1 MEKRITFLEH
11 VADYLIKNHLSDF
24 GDCTVIF
31 PNRRA
36 GLFLKKH
43 LSQII
48 DKPVWSPATL
58 SLEDFLFTFSTTKK
72 ADPLTLI
79 FELFESFK
87 AHQGQTEGFESFYF
101 WGEMLLRDFEEVDHY
116 LVNPQQLFTYVKDD
130 RQLAEDFYFLDE
142 EQEKIIKKFWQ
153 EFLPTATKTQ
163 EQFVETWKIL
173 MPVYDTFKKR
183 IKEKEIA
190 YTSHVYRELTENPTL
205 IQRDES
211 KPLIFAGFNALTP
224 AEEVLIKHFVTE
236 FNAEIL
242 WDIDAYYLEDVNQ
255 EAGDFLRRYA
265 KDPIFGTSFPDPI
278 PQKITQPRQVAV
290 TGVSLEV
297 GQAKLIGEEI
307 ERLME
312 TGAKK
317 EEIVIVLPQDYML
330 FPILN
335 AIPERVDKLNV
346 TMGYPLKD
354 TPLFGLLE
362 AAIELQEH
370 ASLSPENGL
379 SFYHKPVIDILS
391 HPYLYKE
398 DKNPL
403 DKLISEIKKKN
414 QIRVFQQEIQTIQ
427 STLLNTIF
435 RQIGEQDSLAKYL
448 QDIILS
454 LGEQVVERFGLERE
468 YLYHFQQ
475 LLSRLG
481 EILDEQTAIIDI
493 KTFKGLFRKATRSV
507 KIPFTGEPV
516 EGLQVMGVLETRNLD
531 FKHVLML
538 NMNEDIFPASQRA
551 GSFIPYRIRR
561 AFGLPTFE
569 TQDAIFA
576 YLFYR
581 LFHHSE
587 KLFFYY
593 NMFADF
599 GLSGEVSRF
608 IRQIELEIPRI
619 NPDFKIVRKK
629 LSNAIQV
636 AEIKPIAIETTQEVL
651 DKLAIYTDTVPEM
664 DQRRLSASALNIYL
678 DCRLKF
684 YFRYV
689 LRLFSGDEM
698 SDDLDARHFGN
709 VLHKTLE
716 YLYLDT
722 MKEKGSRIIDTNDF
736 FRMESSVDGA
746 MEKAFKEEFGLKG
759 KKRFEFKD
767 RNVVMAE
774 IIRKFVKQVIEM
786 DKKYVPFEIISL
798 EAEDKYER
806 LVEITTND
814 RPIKVK
820 LGADIDRV
828 DRKGETV
835 RVLDYKTGR
844 DETEI
849 GNFENIFNPD
859 VFYKFQAGRKA
870 GYQTFFYAWIYAS
883 KHGLE
888 NAIVPGLINIK
899 QFFQSDFDYRLK
911 TNGNPIA
918 DSRAFLPQFEQK
930 MKELLEEI
938 FNKEEPFNQTEDLRK
953 CAFCDFKGICER

>member
-1 MEKRITFLEH
+1 MAFLSE
-11 VADYLIKNHLSDF
+11 VADHLLTNHRDHL
-24 GDCTVIF
+24 GDCTVVF

-43 LSQII
+43 LSQKV
-48 DKPVWSPATL
+48 DKPVWSPTTL
-58 SLEDFLFTFSTTKK
+58 SLEDFLFSHTKTKK
-72 ADPLTLI
+72 TDPLTLI
-79 FELFESFK
+79 FELFEAFK
-87 AHQGQTEGFESFYF
+87 THQGQSEGFESFYF

-116 LVNPQQLFTYVKDD
+116 LVNPKQLFTYVKDD

-153 EFLPTATKTQ
+153 EFLPAATKTQ
-163 EQFVETWKIL
+163 EQFVETWRIL
-173 MPVYDTFKKR
+173 MPVYETFKQR
-183 IKEKEIA
+183 IKEQSIG
-190 YTSHVYRELTENPTL
+190 YTSHVYRELVENL
-205 IQRDES
+205 DGIKRS
-211 KPLIFAGFNALTP
+211 SNKPLIFAGFNALTP
-224 AEEVLIKHFVTE
+224 AEEVLIKHFISS
-236 FNAEIL
+236 FKAEVL
-242 WDIDAYYLEDVNQ
+242 WDIDGYYLDDSSQ
-255 EAGDFLRRYA
+255 EAGDFLRKYA
-265 KDPIFGTSFPDPI
+265 NDPILGGSFPNPLPRRI
-278 PQKITQPRQVAV
+278 IQPKEVEV

-307 ERLME
+307 DRLMDA
-312 TGAKK
+312 GAKK

-335 AIPERVDKLNV
+335 AIPEKVDKLNV

-379 SFYHKPVIDILS
+379 SFYHKPTIDILS

-403 DKLISEIKKKN
+403 DKLIAEIKKKN
-414 QIRVFQQEIQTIQ
+414 QIRVFQKEIQGIN
-427 STLLNTIF
+427 STVLNTIF
-435 RQIGEQDSLAKYL
+435 RQVGEQESLSAYL
-448 QDIILS
+448 QSIITV
-454 LGEQVVERFGLERE
+454 LGDQVVERFGLERE

-475 LLSRLG
+475 LLARLS
-481 EILDEQTAIIDI
+481 EILEKQTAVIDI

-551 GSFIPYRIRR
+551 GSFIPYRIRK
-561 AFGLPTFE
+561 AFELPTFE
-569 TQDAIFA
+569 TQDAIYA
-576 YLFYR
+576 YLYYR
-581 LFHHSE
+581 LFQHSK

-599 GLSGEVSRF
+599 GLSGELSRF
-608 IRQIELEIPRI
+608 IRQIELESGL
-619 NPDFKIVRKK
+619 NVKRKK
-629 LSNAIQV
+629 LSNSIQV
-636 AEIKPIAIETTQEVL
+636 NEIKPIAIETTAEVL
-651 DKLAIYTDTVPEM
+651 DKLSIYTDAVPDM

-709 VLHKTLE
+709 ALHKTLE

-722 MKEKGSRIIDTNDF
+722 MSEKGGRVIDESDF
-736 FRMESSVDGA
+736 FRMESSIDGA
-746 MEKAFKEEFGLKG
+746 MEKAFKEEFGMKG

-774 IIRKFVKQVIEM
+774 IIRKFVKQVIAM
-786 DKKYVPFEIISL
+786 DKQYVPFEIVSL

-806 LVEITTND
+806 FIDIQPNGKSI
-814 RPIKVK
+814 RVK

-828 DRKGETV
+828 DKKEGTV

-849 GNFENIFNPD
+849 GQFDNIFNPD

-870 GYQTFFYAWIYAS
+870 GYQTFFYAWLYAS
-883 KHGLE
+883 KYGQE
-888 NAIVPGLINIK
+888 EAIVPGLINIK
-899 QFFQSDFDYRLK
+899 QFFATDFDYRLK

-918 DSRAFLPQFEQK
+918 DSRAFLPAFEAK
-930 MKELLEEI
+930 MRELLEEI
-938 FNKEEPFNQTEDLRK
+938 FSAEESFTQTEDLRK
-953 CAFCDFKGICER
+953 CSFCDFRGICER

>member
-1 MEKRITFLEH
+1 MAFLED
-11 VADYLIKNHLSDF
+11 VADHLLTNFQDRL
-24 GDCTVIF
+24 GDCTVVF

-36 GLFLKKH
+36 GLFLKKY
-43 LSQII
+43 LSQKV
-48 DKPVWSPATL
+48 DKPVWSPRTL
-58 SLEDFLFTFSTTKK
+58 SLEDFLFSFSKTKK
-72 ADPLTLI
+72 SDPLTLI

-87 AHQGQTEGFESFYF
+87 THQGQSEGFESFYF

-116 LVNPQQLFTYVKDD
+116 LVEPNQLFTYVKDD

-142 EQEKIIKKFWQ
+142 EQENIIKKFWQ
-153 EFLPTATKTQ
+153 EFLPTSTKTQ

-173 MPVYDTFKKR
+173 MPVYTTFKER
-183 IKEKEIA
+183 IEKLEIGYA
-190 YTSHVYRELTENPTL
+190 SHVYRQLVEGPEHIKYDP
-205 IQRDES
+205 S
-211 KPLIFAGFNALTP
+211 KPLVFAGFNALTP
-224 AEEVLIKHFVTE
+224 AEEFLIKHFVSNY
-236 FNAEIL
+236 NAQLI
-242 WDIDAYYLEDVNQ
+242 WDIDAYYLNDKNQ
-255 EAGDFLRRYA
+255 EAGGFLRRYA
-265 KDPIFGTSFPDPI
+265 KDPVLGGSFPNPL
-278 PQKITQPRQVAV
+278 PERITTNKQVEV

-307 ERLME
+307 EKLL
-312 TGAKK
+312 GAGIKK
-317 EEIVIVLPQDYML
+317 EEIVVVLPQDYML

-335 AIPERVDKLNV
+335 ALPESVDKLNV

-354 TPLFGLLE
+354 TPLYGLLE

-379 SFYHKPVIDILS
+379 SFYHKPTLDILS

-414 QIRVFQQEIQTIQ
+414 QIRVFQQEVLEVQ
-427 STLLNTIF
+427 STVLNTIF
-435 RQIGEQDSLAKYL
+435 RQVGEQESLAVYL
-448 QDIILS
+448 TEIVTV

-475 LLSRLG
+475 LLSRLN
-481 EILDEQTAIIDI
+481 EILERQTTTIDTKI
-493 KTFKGLFRKATRSV
+493 FKGLFRKATRSV
-507 KIPFTGEPV
+507 KIPFSGEPV

-551 GSFIPYRIRR
+551 GSFIPYRIRK
-561 AFGLPTFE
+561 AFDLPTFE
-569 TQDAIFA
+569 TQDAIYA

-581 LFHHSE
+581 MFQHAKSLN
-587 KLFFYY
+587 FYF
-593 NMFADF
+593 NMYADF

-608 IRQIELEIPRI
+608 IRQIELESGL
-619 NPDFKIVRKK
+619 KVQHKK
-629 LSNAIQV
+629 LSNSIQV
-636 AEIKPIAIETTQEVL
+636 NEIKPIAIDTTKEVL
-651 DKLAIYTDTVPEM
+651 EKLAIYTDGVPEM

-698 SDDLDARHFGN
+698 SDDLNARHFGN
-709 VLHKTLE
+709 ALHRTLE

-722 MKEKGSRIIDTNDF
+722 MGEKGSRVIDENDF
-736 FRMESSVDGA
+736 FRMENSIDGA
-746 MEKAFKEEFGLKG
+746 MEKAFKEEFGMKG

-774 IIRKFVKQVIEM
+774 IIRKFVTQVLEM
-786 DKKYVPFEIISL
+786 DKKYVPFEIVSL

-806 LVEITTND
+806 FIQINPNGTD
-814 RPIKVK
+814 IKVK

-828 DRKGETV
+828 DKKGDVV

-849 GNFENIFNPD
+849 GAFENIFNPN

-870 GYQTFFYAWIYAS
+870 GYQTFFYAWLYAS
-883 KHGLE
+883 KYGE
-888 NAIVPGLINIK
+888 EQNIVPGLINIK
-899 QFFQSDFDYRLK
+899 QFFQNDFDYRLK

-918 DSRAFLPQFEQK
+918 DARAYLSEFENK

-938 FNKEEPFNQTEDLRK
+938 FSEEESFTQTEDLRK
-953 CAFCDFKGICER
+953 CSFCDFRGICER

>member
-1 MEKRITFLEH
+1 MKSFLSE
-11 VADYLIKNHLSDF
+11 VADHLLTHHNDRL
-24 GDCTVIF
+24 GGCTVVF

-43 LSQII
+43 LSQKV

-58 SLEDFLFTFSTTKK
+58 SLEDFLFKFSPIKK

-87 AHQGQTEGFESFYF
+87 AHQGQAEGFEAFYF

-116 LVNPQQLFTYVKDD
+116 LVNPEQLFTYVKDD

-173 MPVYDTFKKR
+173 MPVYASFKER
-183 IKEKEIA
+183 MLEQGIG
-190 YTSHVYRELTENPTL
+190 YTSHVYRSLVENLNQIHVPE
-205 IQRDES
+205 D
-211 KPLIFAGFNALTP
+211 KPLVFAGFNALTP
-224 AEEVLIKHFVTE
+224 AEEVLIKHFV
-236 FNAEIL
+236 AEYHAEVL
-242 WDIDAYYLEDVNQ
+242 WDIDGYYLEDANQ
-255 EAGDFLRRYA
+255 EAGDFLRKYA
-265 KDPIFGTSFPDPI
+265 KDPVLGKSFPNPLPKRIQED
-278 PQKITQPRQVAV
+278 KEVSV

-307 ERLME
+307 DRLMN
-312 TGAKK
+312 TGAKQ

-330 FPILN
+330 FPVLN
-335 AIPERVDKLNV
+335 AIPEQVDKLNV

-403 DKLISEIKKKN
+403 DKLINEIKKKN
-414 QIRVFQQEIQTIQ
+414 QIRVFQQEILAIQ
-427 STLLNTIF
+427 STVLNTVF
-435 RQIGEQDSLAKYL
+435 RQVSEQAGLAGYL
-448 QDIILS
+448 QEIVQV
-454 LGEQVVERFGLERE
+454 LGDLVVERFGLERE

-475 LLSRLG
+475 LLSRLQ
-481 EILDEQTAIIDI
+481 EILEKQSAVIDI
-493 KTFKGLFRKATRSV
+493 KTFKSLFRKATRSV

-538 NMNEDIFPASQRA
+538 NMNEDIFPSSPRS
-551 GSFIPYRIRR
+551 GSFMPYRIRR
-561 AFGLPTFE
+561 AFELPTFE
-569 TQDAIFA
+569 TQDAIYA

-581 LFHHSE
+581 LFQHSS
-587 KLFFYY
+587 KLSFYY

-608 IRQIELEIPRI
+608 IRQIELESGLDVKRQ
-619 NPDFKIVRKK
+619 K
-629 LSNAIQV
+629 LSNSIQV
-636 AEIKPIAIETTQEVL
+636 SEIKPIAIDTTSEVL
-651 DKLAIYTDTVPEM
+651 DKLALYTDAVPPE

-698 SDDLDARHFGN
+698 SDDLNARHFGN
-709 VLHKTLE
+709 ALHRTLE

-722 MKEKGSRIIDTNDF
+722 MKEKGSRIIDENDF
-736 FRMESSVDGA
+736 FRMESSIDGA
-746 MEKAFKEEFGLKG
+746 MEKAFKEEFGMKG

-774 IIRKFVKQVIEM
+774 IIRKFVNQVLEM
-786 DKKYVPFEIISL
+786 DKKYVPFEVVSL

-806 LVEITTND
+806 FFEI
-814 RPIKVK
+814 RPNEKGVKVK

-828 DRKGETV
+828 DKKDGVV

-849 GNFENIFNPD
+849 GQFENIFNPD
-859 VFYKFQAGRKA
+859 VFYKYQAGRKA
-870 GYQTFFYAWIYAS
+870 GYQTFFYAWLFAS
-883 KHGLE
+883 KYGQE
-888 NAIVPGLINIK
+888 QAIVPGLINIK
-899 QFFQSDFDYRLK
+899 QFFQTDFDHRLK
-911 TNGNPIA
+911 LNGTPIA
-918 DSRAFLPQFEQK
+918 DARGFLPAFEGK
-930 MKELLEEI
+930 MKDLLEEI
-938 FNKEEPFNQTEDLRK
+938 YSTQEPFTQTEDLRK
-953 CAFCDFKGICER
+953 CTFCDFRGICER

>member
-1 MEKRITFLEH
+1 MSFLFQ
-11 VADYLIKNHLSDF
+11 VADHLLSHHQDHL
-24 GDCTVIF
+24 GDCTVVF

-43 LSQII
+43 LSQKV

-58 SLEDFLFTFSTTKK
+58 SLEDFLFTFSDTRKT
-72 ADPLTLI
+72 DPLTLI

-87 AHQGQTEGFESFYF
+87 IHQAQAEGFESFYF
-101 WGEMLLRDFEEVDHY
+101 WGEMLLKDFEEVDHY
-116 LVNPQQLFTYVKDD
+116 LVSPEQLFTYVKDD

-153 EFLPTATKTQ
+153 EFLPTATRTQ
-163 EQFVETWKIL
+163 EQFVETWRIL
-173 MPVYDTFKKR
+173 MPVYTTFKER
-183 IKEKEIA
+183 IRKQGIGYA
-190 YTSHVYRELTENPTL
+190 SHVYRDLVDNL
-205 IQRDES
+205 DVINYDES

-224 AEEVLIKHFVTE
+224 AEESLIKHFISK
-236 FNAEIL
+236 FNAEVL
-242 WDIDAYYLEDVNQ
+242 WDIDTYYVSDTNQ
-255 EAGDFLRRYA
+255 EAGDFLRKYA
-265 KDPIFGTSFPDPI
+265 KDPILGTSFPNPL
-278 PQKITQPRQVAV
+278 PNKIAKPKEVEV

-297 GQAKLIGEEI
+297 GQAKLIGEEVD
-307 ERLME
+307 RLME
-312 TGAKK
+312 EGAKK

-330 FPILN
+330 FPVLN
-335 AIPERVDKLNV
+335 AIPDRIDKLNV

-379 SFYHKPVIDILS
+379 SFYHKPTIDILS

-414 QIRVFQQEIQTIQ
+414 QIRVFQKEIQGIQ
-427 STLLNTIF
+427 STVLNTIF
-435 RQIGEQDSLAKYL
+435 RQVGEKNSLAVYL
-448 QDIILS
+448 QEIIS
-454 LGEQVVERFGLERE
+454 VLGDQVVERFGLERE

-475 LLSRLG
+475 LLSRLN
-481 EILDEQTAIIDI
+481 EILEMQTTAIDS
-493 KTFKGLFRKATRSV
+493 KTFKSLFRKATRSV

-516 EGLQVMGVLETRNLD
+516 VGLQVMGVLETRNLD
-531 FKHVLML
+531 FKHLLML
-538 NMNEDIFPASQRA
+538 NMNEDIFPASQKV
-551 GSFIPYRIRR
+551 GSFIPYRIRK
-561 AFGLPTFE
+561 AFDLPTFE
-569 TQDAIFA
+569 TQDSIYA

-581 LFHHSE
+581 LFQHSQQ
-587 KLFFYY
+587 LSFYY
-593 NMFADF
+593 NMYADF
-599 GLSGEVSRF
+599 GMSGEVSRF
-608 IRQIELEIPRI
+608 IRQIELESGLDVR
-619 NPDFKIVRKK
+619 RKK
-629 LSNAIQV
+629 LSNSIQV
-636 AEIKPIAIETTQEVL
+636 NEIKSISIDTSQEVL
-651 DKLAIYTDTVPEM
+651 DKLAIYTDGVPEM

-698 SDDLDARHFGN
+698 SDHLDARHFGN
-709 VLHKTLE
+709 ALHRTLE

-722 MKEKGSRIIDTNDF
+722 MNEKGSRIIDENDF
-736 FRMESSVDGA
+736 FRMESSIDGA
-746 MEKAFKEEFGLKG
+746 MEKAFKAEFGMKG

-774 IIRKFVKQVIEM
+774 IIRKFVKQLIEM
-786 DKKYVPFEIISL
+786 DKKYVPFEIVSL

-806 LVEITTND
+806 FIEIN
-814 RPIKVK
+814 PNESKINVK

-828 DRKGETV
+828 DKKDDTV
-835 RVLDYKTGR
+835 RVIDYKTGR

-849 GNFENIFNPD
+849 GSFDNIFNPD
-859 VFYKFQAGRKA
+859 VYYKYQAGRKA
-870 GYQTFFYAWIYAS
+870 GYQTFFYAWLYAS
-883 KHGLE
+883 KYGQD

-918 DSRAFLPQFEQK
+918 DSRAFLPPFEDK

-938 FNKEEPFNQTEDLRK
+938 FSKDQSFDQTEDLKK
-953 CAFCDFKGICER
+953 CTFCDFKGICER

>member
-1 MEKRITFLEH
+1 MSTFLST
-11 VADYLIKNHLSDF
+11 VADHLLTHHPDRL
-24 GDCTVIF
+24 GDCTVVF

-36 GLFLKKH
+36 GLFLKKQ
-43 LSQII
+43 LSQKLN
-48 DKPVWSPATL
+48 KPVWSPATI
-58 SLEDFLFTFSTTKK
+58 SLEDFLFTFSPTKK
-72 ADPLTLI
+72 TDPLTLI
-79 FELFESFK
+79 FELYEAFK
-87 AHQGQTEGFESFYF
+87 SHHGQAEGFESFYF

-116 LVNPQQLFTYVKDD
+116 LVNPKQLFTYVKDD

-173 MPVYDTFKKR
+173 MPVYTTFKER
-183 IKEKEIA
+183 IKEQGIG
-190 YTSHVYRELTENPTL
+190 YTSHVYRELVDNLER
-205 IQRDES
+205 IKRDES

-224 AEEVLIKHFVTE
+224 AEELLIKHFVSSY
-236 FNAEIL
+236 NAEVL
-242 WDIDAYYLEDVNQ
+242 WDIDAYYIDDTNQ
-255 EAGDFLRRYA
+255 EAGGFLRKYA
-265 KDPIFGTSFPDPI
+265 KDPILGVSFPTPL
-278 PQKITQPRQVAV
+278 PQKIIQEKGVEV

-307 ERLME
+307 DRLIKA
-312 TGAKK
+312 GVKN

-335 AIPERVDKLNV
+335 AIPEKVDKLNV

-370 ASLSPENGL
+370 ANLSPENGL

-414 QIRVFQQEIQTIQ
+414 QIRVFQQEIQSIQ
-427 STLLNTIF
+427 STVLNTVF
-435 RQIGEQDSLAKYL
+435 KQVGEQGSLAKYL
-448 QDIILS
+448 QEIITV
-454 LGEQVVERFGLERE
+454 LGDQVVERFGLERE

-481 EILDEQTAIIDI
+481 EILDKQTAIIDI
-493 KTFKGLFRKATRSV
+493 KTFKSLYRKATRSV

-551 GSFIPYRIRR
+551 GSFIPYRIRK
-561 AFGLPTFE
+561 AFELPTFE
-569 TQDAIFA
+569 TQDSIYA

-581 LFHHSE
+581 LFQNSE
-587 KLFFYY
+587 KLSFYY

-608 IRQIELEIPRI
+608 IRQIELESGLSV
-619 NPDFKIVRKK
+619 KRKK
-629 LSNAIQV
+629 LSNSIQV
-636 AEIKPIAIETTQEVL
+636 SEIRPITIETSQEVL
-651 DKLAIYTDTVPEM
+651 EKLSIYTDTVPEM

-698 SDDLDARHFGN
+698 SDDLNARHFGN
-709 VLHKTLE
+709 VLHRTLE
-716 YLYLDT
+716 YLYMDT
-722 MKEKGSRIIDTNDF
+722 MREKGSRIIDENDF

-746 MEKAFKEEFGLKG
+746 MEKAFKEEFGMKG

-786 DKKYVPFEIISL
+786 DKQYVPFEVVSL

-806 LVEITTND
+806 FFEILPNGKTT
-814 RPIKVK
+814 KVK

-828 DRKGETV
+828 DKKDGVV
-835 RVLDYKTGR
+835 RVLDFKTGR

-849 GNFENIFNPD
+849 GQFDNIFNPE
-859 VFYKFQAGRKA
+859 VFYKYQAGRKA
-870 GYQTFFYAWIYAS
+870 GYQTFFYAWLYAS
-883 KHGLE
+883 KHGQE
-888 NAIVPGLINIK
+888 NAIVPGLFNIK
-899 QFFQSDFDYRLK
+899 QFFQPDFDYRLK

-918 DSRAFLPQFEQK
+918 DSRGFLPQFELK
-930 MKELLEEI
+930 MKELLEQI
-938 FNKEEPFNQTEDLRK
+938 FSAEEPFNQTEDLRK
-953 CAFCDFKGICER
+953 CSFCDFKGICER

>member
-1 MEKRITFLEH
+1 MSSFLSS
-11 VADYLIKNHLSDF
+11 VADHLLSNHSNHL
-24 GDCTVIF
+24 GDCTVVF

-43 LSQII
+43 LSQKV
-48 DKPVWSPATL
+48 DKPVWSPAAI
-58 SLEDFLFTFSTTKK
+58 SLEDFLFTFSKTKK

-79 FELFESFK
+79 FELFEAFK
-87 AHQGQTEGFESFYF
+87 THQGQSEGFESFYF
-101 WGEMLLRDFEEVDHY
+101 WGEMLLKDFEEVDHY
-116 LVNPQQLFTYVKDD
+116 LVNPEQLFTYVKDD

-142 EQEKIIKKFWQ
+142 EQEQIIKKFWQ
-153 EFLPTATKTQ
+153 EFLPTSTKTQ

-173 MPVYDTFKKR
+173 MPVYSTFKKR
-183 IKEKEIA
+183 IKKEQIG
-190 YTSHVYRELTENPTL
+190 YTSHVYRELVEDLERIDYNTN
-205 IQRDES
+205 

-224 AEEVLIKHFVTE
+224 AEEILIKHFVSN
-236 FNAEIL
+236 FNAEVL
-242 WDIDAYYLEDVNQ
+242 WDLDAYYLKDTNQ

-265 KDPIFGTSFPDPI
+265 KDTILGASFPDPL
-278 PQKITQPRQVAV
+278 PDKITKAKEVEV

-307 ERLME
+307 DRLKDA
-312 TGAKK
+312 GAKK
-317 EEIVIVLPQDYML
+317 EEIVVVLPQDYML
-330 FPILN
+330 FPVLN

-370 ASLSPENGL
+370 SSLSPENGL
-379 SFYHKPVIDILS
+379 SFYHKPTIDILS

-403 DKLISEIKKKN
+403 DKLIHEIKKKN
-414 QIRVFQQEIQTIQ
+414 QIRVFQKEIQDIQ
-427 STLLNTIF
+427 SSILNTIF
-435 RQIGEQDSLAKYL
+435 RQVGAEESLTSYL
-448 QDIILS
+448 QQIIMV
-454 LGEQVVERFGLERE
+454 LGNQVIERFGLEKE

-475 LLSRLG
+475 LISRLS
-481 EILDEQTAIIDI
+481 EILEKQTTNIDI

-538 NMNEDIFPASQRA
+538 NMNEDIFPASQRT
-551 GSFIPYRIRR
+551 GSFIPYRIRK
-561 AFGLPTFE
+561 AFALPTFE
-569 TQDAIFA
+569 TQDAIYA

-581 LFHHSE
+581 LFQHSQ

-593 NMFADF
+593 NMYADF

-608 IRQIELEIPRI
+608 IRQIELESGLAV
-619 NPDFKIVRKK
+619 NRKK
-629 LSNAIQV
+629 LSNSIQV
-636 AEIKPIAIETTQEVL
+636 NEIKPITIETTKEVL
-651 DKLAIYTDTVPEM
+651 NKLSIYTDAVPEK
-664 DQRRLSASALNIYL
+664 DQRKLSASALNIYL
-678 DCRLKF
+678 DCSLKF

-709 VLHKTLE
+709 ALHRTLE

-722 MKEKGSRIIDTNDF
+722 MNEKGSRVIDENDF
-736 FRMESSVDGA
+736 FRMENSIDGA
-746 MEKAFKEEFGLKG
+746 MEKAFKEEFGMKG

-774 IIRKFVKQVIEM
+774 IIRKFVKQVIQM
-786 DKKYVPFEIISL
+786 DKQYVPFEIVSL

-806 LVEITTND
+806 FIAIEPNENLIN
-814 RPIKVK
+814 VK

-828 DRKGETV
+828 DKKGETI

-849 GNFENIFNPD
+849 GTFDNIFNPD
-859 VFYKFQAGRKA
+859 VYYKFQAGRKA
-870 GYQTFFYAWIYAS
+870 GYQTFFYAWLYSS
-883 KHGLE
+883 KYGQDK
-888 NAIVPGLINIK
+888 AIVPGLINIK
-899 QFFQSDFDYRLK
+899 QFFQSSFDFRLK
-911 TNGNPIA
+911 TNGNPISDA
-918 DSRAFLPQFEQK
+918 RPYLQPFEKK
-930 MKELLEEI
+930 MKELLIEI
-938 FNKEEPFNQTEDLRK
+938 FSEETPFSQTEDLKK
-953 CAFCDFKGICER
+953 CVYCDFKGICER

>member
-1 MEKRITFLEH
+1 MAFLSE
-11 VADYLIKNHLSDF
+11 VADHLLTHHRDHL
-24 GDCTVIF
+24 GDCTVVF

-43 LSQII
+43 LSQKVE
-48 DKPVWSPATL
+48 KPVWSPATL
-58 SLEDFLFTFSTTKK
+58 SLEDFLFGFSSTKK
-72 ADPLTLI
+72 TDPLTLI
-79 FELFESFK
+79 FELFEAFK
-87 AHQGQTEGFESFYF
+87 LHQGQAEGFESFYF

-116 LVNPQQLFTYVKDD
+116 LVNPEQLFTYVKDD

-173 MPVYDTFKKR
+173 MPVYSTFKER
-183 IKEKEIA
+183 IREQRIG
-190 YTSHVYRELTENPTL
+190 YTSHVYRELVENPNQL
-205 IQRDES
+205 KNNG

-224 AEEVLIKHFVTE
+224 AEEILIKHFVSSH
-236 FNAEIL
+236 NAEVI
-242 WDIDAYYLEDVNQ
+242 WDIDAYYLEDTNQ
-255 EAGDFLRRYA
+255 EAGDFLRKYA
-265 KDPIFGTSFPDPI
+265 KDSILGGSFPTPLPKRVVLPKD
-278 PQKITQPRQVAV
+278 VEV

-307 ERLME
+307 ERLMDA
-312 TGAKK
+312 GAKK
-317 EEIVIVLPQDYML
+317 EEIVVVLPQDYML

-362 AAIELQEH
+362 ASLELQEH
-370 ASLSPENGL
+370 ANLSPENGL
-379 SFYHKPVIDILS
+379 SFYHKPVLDILS

-403 DKLISEIKKKN
+403 DKLINEIKKKN
-414 QIRVFQQEIQTIQ
+414 QIRIFQQEIHGIQ
-427 STLLNTIF
+427 STILNAIF
-435 RQIGEQDSLAKYL
+435 RQVGEQESLAKYL
-448 QDIILS
+448 QDIIAI
-454 LGEQVVERFGLERE
+454 LGDLVIERFGLERE
-468 YLYHFQQ
+468 YLYHFEQ
-475 LLSRLG
+475 LLSRLN
-481 EILDEQTAIIDI
+481 EILERQSVAIDT

-538 NMNEDIFPASQRA
+538 NMNEDIFPASQRL
-551 GSFIPYRIRR
+551 GSFIPYRIRK
-561 AFGLPTFE
+561 AFDLPTFE
-569 TQDAIFA
+569 TQDAIYA

-581 LFHHSE
+581 LFQNS
-587 KLFFYY
+587 KRLFFYY

-608 IRQIELEIPRI
+608 IRQIELESGL
-619 NPDFKIVRKK
+619 NVKRKK
-629 LSNAIQV
+629 LSNSIQV
-636 AEIKPIAIETTQEVL
+636 TEIKPIAIETTQEVL
-651 DKLAIYTDTVPEM
+651 NNLAIYTDAVPEM

-709 VLHKTLE
+709 ALHRTLE

-722 MKEKGSRIIDTNDF
+722 MKEKGSRVIDESDF
-736 FRMESSVDGA
+736 FRMESSIDGA
-746 MEKAFKEEFGLKG
+746 MEKAFKEEFGMKG

-774 IIRKFVKQVIEM
+774 IIRKFVSHVITM
-786 DKKYVPFEIISL
+786 DKQYVPFEIVSL

-806 LVEITTND
+806 LFEIQPD
-814 RPIKVK
+814 EKSIKVK

-828 DRKGETV
+828 DRKDGNV

-849 GNFENIFNPD
+849 GQFDNIFNPD

-870 GYQTFFYAWIYAS
+870 GYQTFFYAWLYAS
-883 KHGLE
+883 KYGQE
-888 NAIVPGLINIK
+888 SAIVPGLINIK
-899 QFFQSDFDYRLK
+899 QLFQPDFDYRLK
-911 TNGNPIA
+911 TNGNPIS
-918 DSRAFLPQFEQK
+918 DSRTYLPAFEQK

-938 FNKEEPFNQTEDLRK
+938 FSIRQPFTQTEDLKK
-953 CAFCDFKGICER
+953 CTFCDFRGICER

>member
-1 MEKRITFLEH
+1 MAFLSH
-11 VADYLIKNHLSDF
+11 VADHLLTHHGDHL
-24 GDCTVIF
+24 GDCTVVF

-43 LSQII
+43 LSQKV

-58 SLEDFLFTFSTTKK
+58 SLEDFLFSNSNTKK
-72 ADPLTLI
+72 TDPLTLI
-79 FELFESFK
+79 FELFEAFK
-87 AHQGQTEGFESFYF
+87 THQGQSEGFESFYF

-116 LVNPQQLFTYVKDD
+116 LVNPEQLFTYVKDD

-163 EQFVETWKIL
+163 EQFVETWRIL
-173 MPVYDTFKKR
+173 MPVYSTFKER
-183 IKEKEIA
+183 INKQGIG
-190 YTSHVYRELTENPTL
+190 YTSHVYRELVGKLDQIKRAPN
-205 IQRDES
+205 

-224 AEEVLIKHFVTE
+224 AEEVLIKHFI
-236 FNAEIL
+236 AECKAEVL
-242 WDIDAYYLEDVNQ
+242 WDIDAYYIENKNQ
-255 EAGDFLRRYA
+255 EAGDFLRKYA
-265 KDPIFGTSFPDPI
+265 KDPILGTSFPNPL
-278 PQKITQPRQVAV
+278 PKKITAPKEVEV

-297 GQAKLIGEEI
+297 GQAKLIGEEVD
-307 ERLME
+307 RLLNA
-312 TGAKK
+312 GVKK

-330 FPILN
+330 FPTLN
-335 AIPERVDKLNV
+335 AIPEQVDKLNV

-362 AAIELQEH
+362 ASIELQEH
-370 ASLSPENGL
+370 SSLSAENGL
-379 SFYHKPVIDILS
+379 SFYHKPTVDILS

-427 STLLNTIF
+427 STVLNTIF
-435 RQIGEQDSLAKYL
+435 RQVGEGESLSDYL
-448 QDIILS
+448 LSIIS
-454 LGEQVVERFGLERE
+454 VLGDQVIERFGLERE

-475 LLSRLG
+475 LLSRLS
-481 EILDEQTAIIDI
+481 EILEKQTAVIDI

-538 NMNEDIFPASQRA
+538 NMNEDIFPASQRT
-551 GSFIPYRIRR
+551 GSFIPYRIRK
-561 AFGLPTFE
+561 AFELPTFE
-569 TQDAIFA
+569 TQDAIYA

-581 LFHHSE
+581 LFQNSE
-587 KLFFYY
+587 KLSFYY

-608 IRQIELEIPRI
+608 IRQVELESGL
-619 NPDFKIVRKK
+619 DVKRKK
-629 LSNAIQV
+629 LSNSIQV
-636 AEIKPIAIETTQEVL
+636 SEIKPITVETTQEVL
-651 DKLAIYTDTVPEM
+651 DKLSIYTAAVPEM

-698 SDDLDARHFGN
+698 SDDLNARHFGN
-709 VLHKTLE
+709 ALHRTLE

-722 MKEKGSRIIDTNDF
+722 LAGKGSRVIDENDF
-736 FRMESSVDGA
+736 FRMESSIDGA
-746 MEKAFKEEFGLKG
+746 MEKAFKEEFGMKG

-786 DKKYVPFEIISL
+786 DKSYVPFEIVSL

-806 LVEITTND
+806 FIEIN
-814 RPIKVK
+814 PNGSVFKVK

-828 DRKGETV
+828 DKKQGTV

-849 GNFENIFNPD
+849 GSFENIFNPD

-870 GYQTFFYAWIYAS
+870 GYQTFFYAWLYAS
-883 KHGLE
+883 KYGQDD
-888 NAIVPGLINIK
+888 AIVPGLINIK

-918 DSRAFLPQFEQK
+918 DARGFLTAFEDK

-938 FNKEEPFNQTEDLRK
+938 FDLNEPFNQTEDLRK
-953 CAFCDFKGICER
+953 CTFCDFRGICER

>member
-1 MEKRITFLEH
+1 MAFLSE
-11 VADYLIKNHLSDF
+11 VADHLLTHHREHL
-24 GDCTVIF
+24 GDCTVVF

-43 LSQII
+43 LSQKV
-48 DKPVWSPATL
+48 DKPVWAPNTL
-58 SLEDFLFTFSTTKK
+58 SLEDFLFRFSPIKK

-87 AHQGQTEGFESFYF
+87 AHQGQSEGFESFYF

-116 LVNPQQLFTYVKDD
+116 LVNPEQLFTYVKDD

-173 MPVYDTFKKR
+173 MPVYASFKAR
-183 IKEKEIA
+183 ITEQEIG
-190 YTSHVYRELTENPTL
+190 YTSHVYRSLVDNLDQFEFNE
-205 IQRDES
+205 D

-224 AEEVLIKHFVTE
+224 AEEVLIKHFVS
-236 FNAEIL
+236 NLKAEIL
-242 WDIDAYYLEDVNQ
+242 WDIDAYYIEDANQ
-255 EAGDFLRRYA
+255 EAGDFLRKYA
-265 KDPIFGTSFPDPI
+265 KDPVLGKSFPNPLPKQISKSKEVD
-278 PQKITQPRQVAV
+278 V

-297 GQAKLIGEEI
+297 GQAKLIGEEVD
-307 ERLME
+307 RLMNA
-312 TGAKK
+312 GAKK

-335 AIPERVDKLNV
+335 AIPEQVDKLNV

-398 DKNPL
+398 DKSPL
-403 DKLISEIKKKN
+403 DKLINEIKKKN
-414 QIRVFQQEIQTIQ
+414 QIRVFQQEIAGVQ
-427 STLLNTIF
+427 STILNTIF
-435 RQIGEQDSLAKYL
+435 RQVGEQGSLASYL
-448 QDIILS
+448 QEIVEV
-454 LGEQVVERFGLERE
+454 LGDLVVERFGLERE

-475 LLSRLG
+475 LLSRLR
-481 EILDEQTAIIDI
+481 EILEKQTATIDT

-516 EGLQVMGVLETRNLD
+516 EGLQIMGVLETRNLD

-538 NMNEDIFPASQRA
+538 NMNEDIFPSSQRS
-551 GSFIPYRIRR
+551 GSFIPYRIRK
-561 AFGLPTFE
+561 AFDLPTFE
-569 TQDAIFA
+569 TQDAIYA

-581 LFHHSE
+581 LFQHST
-587 KLFFYY
+587 KLSFYY

-608 IRQIELEIPRI
+608 IRQIELESGLEV
-619 NPDFKIVRKK
+619 KRKK
-629 LSNAIQV
+629 LSNSIQV
-636 AEIKPIAIETTQEVL
+636 SEIKPIAIETTQEVL
-651 DKLAIYTDTVPEM
+651 DKLSLYTDAVPDL

-698 SDDLDARHFGN
+698 SDDLNARHFGN
-709 VLHKTLE
+709 ALHRTLE
-716 YLYLDT
+716 YLYQDT
-722 MKEKGSRIIDTNDF
+722 MKEKGSRIIDENDF
-736 FRMESSVDGA
+736 FRMESSIDGA
-746 MEKAFKEEFGLKG
+746 MEKAFKEEFGMKG

-786 DKKYVPFEIISL
+786 DKQYVPFEIVSL
-798 EAEDKYER
+798 EAEDRYER
-806 LVEITTND
+806 FFEIHPNGST
-814 RPIKVK
+814 IKVK

-828 DRKGETV
+828 DKKDGTV

-849 GNFENIFNPD
+849 GQFENIFNPD
-859 VFYKFQAGRKA
+859 VFYKYQAGRKA
-870 GYQTFFYAWIYAS
+870 GYQTFFYAWLYAS
-883 KHGLE
+883 KYGQE

-899 QFFQSDFDYRLK
+899 QFFQSNFDHRLK
-911 TNGNPIA
+911 LNGNPIA
-918 DSRAFLPQFEQK
+918 DARAFLPPFEEK
-930 MKELLEEI
+930 MKALLEEI
-938 FNKEEPFNQTEDLRK
+938 YSADQPFSQTDDLKK
-953 CAFCDFKGICER
+953 CTFCDFRGICER

>member
-1 MEKRITFLEH
+1 MNSFLSS
-11 VADYLIKNHLSDF
+11 VADHLLTHHKDHL
-24 GDCTVIF
+24 GDCTVVF

-43 LSQII
+43 LSQKVE
-48 DKPVWSPATL
+48 KPVWSPATL
-58 SLEDFLFTFSTTKK
+58 SLEDFLFSFSSTKK

-87 AHQGQTEGFESFYF
+87 THQGQTEGFESFYF

-116 LVNPQQLFTYVKDD
+116 LVNPEQLFTYVKDD

-173 MPVYDTFKKR
+173 MPVYGTFKER
-183 IKEKEIA
+183 IKKQGIG
-190 YTSHVYRELTENPTL
+190 YTSHVYRELVDDLALTH
-205 IQRDES
+205 RDEI

-224 AEEVLIKHFVTE
+224 AEEVLIKHFVSNH
-236 FNAEIL
+236 NAEIL
-242 WDIDAYYLEDVNQ
+242 WDIDAYYLNDSNQ
-255 EAGDFLRRYA
+255 EAGDFLRKYA
-265 KDPIFGTSFPDPI
+265 KDSILGKSFPDPI
-278 PQKITQPRQVAV
+278 PNKLTQPKDVEV

-307 ERLME
+307 ERLL
-312 TGAKK
+312 TSGAKK
-317 EEIVIVLPQDYML
+317 EEIVVVLPQDYML

-335 AIPERVDKLNV
+335 AIPEQVDKLNV

-403 DKLISEIKKKN
+403 DKLIGEIKKKN
-414 QIRVFQQEIQTIQ
+414 QIRVFQQEIQGIQ
-427 STLLNTIF
+427 STVLNTVF
-435 RQIGEQDSLAKYL
+435 RQVGEKESLAGYL
-448 QDIILS
+448 QGIITI
-454 LGEQVVERFGLERE
+454 LGDQVVERFGLERE

-475 LLSRLG
+475 LLSRLN
-481 EILDEQTAIIDI
+481 EILERQTAVIDI

-538 NMNEDIFPASQRA
+538 NMNEDIFPASQRT
-551 GSFIPYRIRR
+551 GSFIPYRIRK
-561 AFGLPTFE
+561 AFELPTFE
-569 TQDAIFA
+569 TQDAIYA

-581 LFHHSE
+581 LFQNSE
-587 KLFFYY
+587 RLFFYY

-608 IRQIELEIPRI
+608 IRQIELEIPRL
-619 NPDFKIVRKK
+619 NKDFKVKRKK
-629 LSNAIQV
+629 LSNSIQV
-636 AEIKPIAIETTQEVL
+636 AEIKPISIDTTQEVL
-651 DKLAIYTDTVPEM
+651 DNLAIYTDAVPEM

-698 SDDLDARHFGN
+698 SDDLNARHFGN
-709 VLHKTLE
+709 ALHRTLE

-722 MKEKGSRIIDTNDF
+722 MKEKGSRIIDANDF

-746 MEKAFKEEFGLKG
+746 MEKAFKEEFGMKG

-774 IIRKFVKQVIEM
+774 IIRKFVHQVIEM

-806 LVEITTND
+806 FIEIKAND
-814 RPIKVK
+814 KAIRVK

-849 GNFENIFNPD
+849 GSFENIFNPN

-870 GYQTFFYAWIYAS
+870 GYQTFFYAWLYAS
-883 KHGLE
+883 KYGLE
-888 NAIVPGLINIK
+888 NEIVPGLINIK

-911 TNGNPIA
+911 TNSNPIA

-938 FNKEEPFNQTEDLRK
+938 FSVEVAFDQTEDLRK
-953 CAFCDFKGICER
+953 CSFCDFKGICER

>member
-1 MEKRITFLEH
+1 MNFFLTE
-11 VADYLIKNHLSDF
+11 VAQHLLTHHKDHL
-24 GDCTVIF
+24 GDCTVVF

-43 LSQII
+43 LSQKV

-58 SLEDFLFTFSTTKK
+58 SLEDFLFTFSKTKK
-72 ADPLTLI
+72 TDPLTLI
-79 FELFESFK
+79 FELFEAFK
-87 AHQGQTEGFESFYF
+87 EHQGQSEGFESFYF
-101 WGEMLLRDFEEVDHY
+101 WGEMLLKDFEEVDHY
-116 LVNPQQLFTYVKDD
+116 LVNPEQLFTYVKDD

-163 EQFVETWKIL
+163 EQFVETWRIL
-173 MPVYDTFKKR
+173 MPVYTTFKER
-183 IKEKEIA
+183 IRKQGIG
-190 YTSHVYRELTENPTL
+190 YTSHVYRELVEHLEDITSP
-205 IQRDES
+205 D

-224 AEEVLIKHFVTE
+224 AEEILIKHFVSN

-242 WDIDAYYLEDVNQ
+242 WDIDGYYINDQNQ

-265 KDPIFGTSFPDPI
+265 KDPILGVSFPDPF
-278 PQKITQPRQVAV
+278 PEKVTQPKEVEV

-297 GQAKLIGEEI
+297 GQAKLIGEEVN
-307 ERLME
+307 RLMDA
-312 TGAKK
+312 GAQK

-330 FPILN
+330 FPVLN

-379 SFYHKPVIDILS
+379 SFYHKPAIDILS

-403 DKLISEIKKKN
+403 DKLIGEIKKKN
-414 QIRVFQQEIQTIQ
+414 QIRVFQKEILNIQ
-427 STLLNTIF
+427 STVLNTIF
-435 RQIGEQDSLAKYL
+435 RQLGEGESLARYL
-448 QDIILS
+448 QAIIVA
-454 LGEQVVERFGLERE
+454 LGDQVIERFGLERE

-475 LLSRLG
+475 LLSRLS
-481 EILDEQTAIIDI
+481 EILEKQTAMVDI

-551 GSFIPYRIRR
+551 GSFIPYRIRK
-561 AFGLPTFE
+561 AFELPTFE
-569 TQDAIFA
+569 TQDAIYA

-581 LFHHSE
+581 LFQNSQ

-593 NMFADF
+593 NMYADF

-608 IRQIELEIPRI
+608 IRQIELESGL
-619 NPDFKIVRKK
+619 KVKRKK
-629 LSNAIQV
+629 LSNSIQV
-636 AEIKPIAIETTQEVL
+636 NEIKPITIETNQEVL
-651 DKLAIYTDTVPEM
+651 EKLAVYTDAVPEM
-664 DQRRLSASALNIYL
+664 EQRRLSASALNIYL

-709 VLHKTLE
+709 ALHRTLE

-722 MKEKGSRIIDTNDF
+722 MREKGSRVIDENDF
-736 FRMESSVDGA
+736 FRMESSIDGA
-746 MEKAFKEEFGLKG
+746 MEKAFKEEFGMKG

-786 DKKYVPFEIISL
+786 DKQYVPFEIVSL

-806 LVEITTND
+806 YVA
-814 RPIKVK
+814 IKANEKSINVK

-828 DRKGETV
+828 DKKNGTV

-849 GNFENIFNPD
+849 GSFDNIFNPN
-859 VFYKFQAGRKA
+859 VFYKYQPGRKA
-870 GYQTFFYAWIYAS
+870 GYQTFFYAWLYAS
-883 KHGLE
+883 KYGQE
-888 NAIVPGLINIK
+888 EAIVPGLINIK
-899 QFFQSDFDYRLK
+899 QFFQTDFDYRLK
-911 TNGNPIA
+911 TNGNPISDA
-918 DSRAFLPQFEQK
+918 RAFLPPFEQK
-930 MKELLEEI
+930 MRELMEEI
-938 FNKEEPFNQTEDLRK
+938 FSVNEPFNQTEDLKK
-953 CAFCDFKGICER
+953 CTFCDFRGICER

>member
-1 MEKRITFLEH
+1 MSFLSE
-11 VADYLIKNHLSDF
+11 VADHLLTHHKDHL
-24 GDCTVIF
+24 GDCTVVF

-43 LSQII
+43 LSQKVE
-48 DKPVWSPATL
+48 KPVWSPAAL
-58 SLEDFLFTFSTTKK
+58 SLEDFLFGFSSTKK
-72 ADPLTLI
+72 TDPLTLI

-87 AHQGQTEGFESFYF
+87 SHQGQSDGFESFYF

-116 LVNPQQLFTYVKDD
+116 LVNPEQLFTYVKDD

-173 MPVYDTFKKR
+173 MPVYATFKER
-183 IKEKEIA
+183 IKEQGIG
-190 YTSHVYRELTENPTL
+190 YTSHVYRELVENLDKIKRSTG
-205 IQRDES
+205 

-224 AEEVLIKHFVTE
+224 AEEVLIKHFVSN
-236 FNAEIL
+236 FNAEVL
-242 WDIDAYYLEDVNQ
+242 WDIDAYYLDDANQ
-255 EAGDFLRRYA
+255 EAGDFLRKYA
-265 KDPIFGTSFPDPI
+265 KDPILGSSFPNPL
-278 PQKITQPRQVAV
+278 PKKIIEPKDIEV

-307 ERLME
+307 ERLINA
-312 TGAKK
+312 GAKK

-335 AIPERVDKLNV
+335 AIPEQIDKLNV

-370 ASLSPENGL
+370 VSLSPENGL

-403 DKLISEIKKKN
+403 DKLINEIKKKN
-414 QIRVFQQEIQTIQ
+414 QIRVFQQEIQEVQ
-427 STLLNTIF
+427 STFLNTIF
-435 RQIGEQDSLAKYL
+435 RQVGEQGSLANYL
-448 QDIILS
+448 QEIITI
-454 LGEQVVERFGLERE
+454 LGDQVVERFGLERE

-475 LLSRLG
+475 LLSRLN
-481 EILDEQTAIIDI
+481 EILERQTAAIDI

-551 GSFIPYRIRR
+551 GSFIPYRIRK
-561 AFGLPTFE
+561 AFELPTFE
-569 TQDAIFA
+569 TQDAIYA

-581 LFHHSE
+581 LFQHSQ

-608 IRQIELEIPRI
+608 IRQVELESGLEV
-619 NPDFKIVRKK
+619 KRKK
-629 LSNAIQV
+629 LSNSIQV
-636 AEIKPIAIETTQEVL
+636 TEIKPITIETTSDVL
-651 DKLAIYTDTVPEM
+651 DKLSIYTDTVPEM

-698 SDDLDARHFGN
+698 SDDLNARHFGN
-709 VLHKTLE
+709 ALHRTLE

-722 MKEKGSRIIDTNDF
+722 MKEKGSRIIDENDF
-736 FRMESSVDGA
+736 FRMESSIDGA
-746 MEKAFKEEFGLKG
+746 MEKAFKEEFGMKG

-774 IIRKFVKQVIEM
+774 IIRKFVKQVIKM
-786 DKKYVPFEIISL
+786 DKQYVPFEIVSL

-806 LVEITTND
+806 FFEVHPNGSNV
-814 RPIKVK
+814 KVK

-828 DRKGETV
+828 DKKNGTV
-835 RVLDYKTGR
+835 RVIDYKTGR

-849 GNFENIFNPD
+849 GQFDNIFNPD
-859 VFYKFQAGRKA
+859 VFYKYQAGRKA
-870 GYQTFFYAWIYAS
+870 GYQTFFYAWLYAS
-883 KHGLE
+883 KYGQE

-911 TNGNPIA
+911 TNGNPIP
-918 DSRAFLPQFEQK
+918 DSRTYLPQFELK

-938 FNKEEPFNQTEDLRK
+938 FNSEVPFSQTEDLRK
-953 CAFCDFKGICER
+953 CSFCDFKGICER

>member
-1 MEKRITFLEH
+1 MAFLSE
-11 VADYLIKNHLSDF
+11 VADHLLTNHRDHL
-24 GDCTVIF
+24 GDCTVVF

-43 LSQII
+43 LSQKVE
-48 DKPVWSPATL
+48 KPVWSPTTL
-58 SLEDFLFTFSTTKK
+58 SLEDFLFSHSKTKK

-79 FELFESFK
+79 FELFEAFK
-87 AHQGQTEGFESFYF
+87 MHQGQSEGFESFYF

-116 LVNPQQLFTYVKDD
+116 LVNPKQLFTYVKDD

-153 EFLPTATKTQ
+153 EFLPAATKTQ
-163 EQFVETWKIL
+163 EQFVETWRIL
-173 MPVYDTFKKR
+173 MPVYETFKLR
-183 IKEKEIA
+183 IKEQGIG
-190 YTSHVYRELTENPTL
+190 YTSHVYRELVEDL
-205 IQRDES
+205 DGIKRSSD

-224 AEEVLIKHFVTE
+224 AEEVLIKHFISS
-236 FNAEIL
+236 FNAEVL
-242 WDIDAYYLEDVNQ
+242 WDIDAYYLDDTNQ
-255 EAGDFLRRYA
+255 EAGDFLRKYA
-265 KDPIFGTSFPDPI
+265 KDPILGRSFPNPL
-278 PQKITQPRQVAV
+278 PKRITQSKEVEV

-307 ERLME
+307 DRLMDA
-312 TGAKK
+312 GAKK
-317 EEIVIVLPQDYML
+317 EEIVVVLPQDYML

-335 AIPERVDKLNV
+335 AIPEKVDKLNV

-379 SFYHKPVIDILS
+379 SFYHKPTIDILS

-403 DKLISEIKKKN
+403 DKLIAEIKKKN
-414 QIRVFQQEIQTIQ
+414 QIRVFQKEIQAIN
-427 STLLNTIF
+427 STVLNTIF
-435 RQIGEQDSLAKYL
+435 RQVGEQESLSAYL
-448 QDIILS
+448 QSIITV
-454 LGEQVVERFGLERE
+454 LGDQVVERFGLERE

-475 LLSRLG
+475 LLARLS
-481 EILDEQTAIIDI
+481 EILEKQTAVIDI

-538 NMNEDIFPASQRA
+538 NMNDDIFPASQRA
-551 GSFIPYRIRR
+551 GSFIPYRIRK
-561 AFGLPTFE
+561 AFELPTFE
-569 TQDAIFA
+569 TQDAIYA
-576 YLFYR
+576 YLYYR
-581 LFHHSE
+581 LFQHSK

-599 GLSGEVSRF
+599 GLSGELSRF
-608 IRQIELEIPRI
+608 IRQIELESGL
-619 NPDFKIVRKK
+619 IVKRKK
-629 LSNAIQV
+629 LSNSIQV
-636 AEIKPIAIETTQEVL
+636 NEIKPITIETTNEVL
-651 DKLAIYTDTVPEM
+651 DKLSIYTDAVPEM

-709 VLHKTLE
+709 ALHKTLE

-722 MKEKGSRIIDTNDF
+722 MSEKGGRVIDESDF
-736 FRMESSVDGA
+736 FRMESSIDGA
-746 MEKAFKEEFGLKG
+746 MEKAFKEEFGMKG

-774 IIRKFVKQVIEM
+774 IIRKFVKQVIAM
-786 DKKYVPFEIISL
+786 DKQYVPFEIVSL

-806 LVEITTND
+806 FID
-814 RPIKVK
+814 IKPNSKSFRVK

-828 DRKGETV
+828 DKKEGTV

-849 GNFENIFNPD
+849 GQFDNIFNPD

-870 GYQTFFYAWIYAS
+870 GYQTFFYAWLYAS
-883 KHGLE
+883 KYGQE
-888 NAIVPGLINIK
+888 EAIVPGLINIK
-899 QFFQSDFDYRLK
+899 QFFATDFDYRLK

-918 DSRAFLPQFEQK
+918 DSRAFLPAFEAK
-930 MKELLEEI
+930 MRELLEEI
-938 FNKEEPFNQTEDLRK
+938 FSAEESFTQTDDLRK
-953 CAFCDFKGICER
+953 CSFCDFRGICER

>member
-1 MEKRITFLEH
+1 MNSFLSQ
-11 VADYLIKNHLSDF
+11 VADHLLSNHEADL
-24 GDCTVIF
+24 GECTVVF

-43 LSQII
+43 LSQKV

-58 SLEDFLFTFSTTKK
+58 SLEDFLFGFSGTKK
-72 ADPLTLI
+72 TDSLTLI

-87 AHQGQTEGFESFYF
+87 AHQGPSEGFESFYF

-116 LVNPQQLFTYVKDD
+116 LVNPEQLFTYVKDD

-163 EQFVETWKIL
+163 EQFVETWRIL
-173 MPVYDTFKKR
+173 MPVYSTFKER
-183 IKEKEIA
+183 IKDQRIG
-190 YTSHVYRELTENPTL
+190 YTSHVYRELVDDLSQINHKPG
-205 IQRDES
+205 

-224 AEEVLIKHFVTE
+224 AEEVLIKHFVSE
-236 FNAEIL
+236 YNAEIL
-242 WDIDAYYLEDVNQ
+242 WDIDNYYVEDYNQ
-255 EAGDFLRRYA
+255 EAGDFLRKYA
-265 KDPIFGTSFPDPI
+265 KDPIFGASFPNPL
-278 PQKITQPRQVAV
+278 PKKIIQPKEVEV

-307 ERLME
+307 DRLL
-312 TGAKK
+312 TKGVKK
-317 EEIVIVLPQDYML
+317 EEIVVVLPQDYML

-335 AIPERVDKLNV
+335 AIPEQVDKLNV

-370 ASLSPENGL
+370 ASLSLENGL
-379 SFYHKPVIDILS
+379 SFYHKPTIDILS

-403 DKLISEIKKKN
+403 DKLINEVKKKN
-414 QIRVFQQEIQTIQ
+414 QIRVFQQELIGIQ
-427 STLLNTIF
+427 STMLNTIF
-435 RQIGEQDSLAKYL
+435 RQIGEQESLAKYL
-448 QDIILS
+448 EGIIIIL
-454 LGEQVVERFGLERE
+454 GDQVVERFGLERE

-475 LLSRLG
+475 LLARLG
-481 EILDEQTAIIDI
+481 EILDKQAAVIDI

-551 GSFIPYRIRR
+551 GSFIPYRIRK
-561 AFGLPTFE
+561 AFELPTFE
-569 TQDAIFA
+569 TQDAIYA

-581 LFHHSE
+581 LFQHSE
-587 KLFFYY
+587 KLSFYY

-608 IRQIELEIPRI
+608 IRQLELESGLDI
-619 NPDFKIVRKK
+619 KRKK
-629 LSNAIQV
+629 LSNSIEV
-636 AEIKPIAIETTQEVL
+636 SEIKPISIETTQEVL
-651 DKLAIYTDTVPEM
+651 HKLSIYTDAVPAM

-698 SDDLDARHFGN
+698 SDDLNARHFGN
-709 VLHKTLE
+709 ALHRTLE

-722 MKEKGSRIIDTNDF
+722 MKEKGSRIIDENDF
-736 FRMESSVDGA
+736 FRMESSIDGA
-746 MEKAFKEEFGLKG
+746 MEKAFKEEFGMKG

-774 IIRKFVKQVIEM
+774 IIRKFVKQVIKM
-786 DKKYVPFEIISL
+786 DKQYVPFEIVSL

-806 LVEITTND
+806 FIEIN
-814 RPIKVK
+814 PNEIVINVK

-828 DRKGETV
+828 DKKEGTV

-849 GNFENIFNPD
+849 GSFENIFNSD
-859 VFYKFQAGRKA
+859 VYYKYQSGRKA
-870 GYQTFFYAWIYAS
+870 GYQTFFYAWLFAS
-883 KHGLE
+883 KHGQE

-899 QFFQSDFDYRLK
+899 QFFQSNFDYRLK
-911 TNGNPIA
+911 ANGNPIE
-918 DSRAFLPQFEQK
+918 DSRVYLEPFEEK
-930 MKELLEEI
+930 MKELLGEI
-938 FNKEEPFNQTEDLRK
+938 FSKEEPFNQTEDLRK
-953 CAFCDFKGICER
+953 CTFCDFNGICER

>member
-1 MEKRITFLEH
+1 MSVFLSE
-11 VADYLIKNHLSDF
+11 VASHLLTNHRNNL
-24 GDCTVIF
+24 GDCIVVF

-36 GLFLKKH
+36 GLFLKKY
-43 LSQII
+43 LSQKV
-48 DKPVWSPATL
+48 DKPVWSPRTL
-58 SLEDFLFTFSTTKK
+58 SLEDFLFSYSNTKK
-72 ADPLTLI
+72 TDPLTLI

-87 AHQGQTEGFESFYF
+87 THQSQSEGFESFYF

-116 LVNPQQLFTYVKDD
+116 LVNPKQLFTYVKDD

-142 EQEKIIKKFWQ
+142 EQEAIIKKFWQ
-153 EFLPTATKTQ
+153 EFLPAATKTQ
-163 EQFVETWKIL
+163 EQFVETWRIL
-173 MPVYDTFKKR
+173 MPVYETFKQR
-183 IKEKEIA
+183 IKEQRIG
-190 YTSHVYRELTENPTL
+190 YTSHVYRELVEN
-205 IQRDES
+205 IES
-211 KPLIFAGFNALTP
+211 IRHNANKPIVFAGFNALTP
-224 AEEVLIKHFVTE
+224 AEEVLMKHFVSNY
-236 FNAEIL
+236 NAEIL
-242 WDIDAYYLEDVNQ
+242 WDIDAYYINDSNQ
-255 EAGDFLRRYA
+255 EAGDFLRKYS
-265 KDPIFGTSFPDPI
+265 KDPILGNSFPNPLPEKVKSPKEVD
-278 PQKITQPRQVAV
+278 V

-297 GQAKLIGEEI
+297 GQAKLIGEEVD
-307 ERLME
+307 RLLDN
-312 TGAKK
+312 GATK

-335 AIPERVDKLNV
+335 AIPEKVDKLNV

-354 TPLFGLLE
+354 TPLYGLLE

-379 SFYHKPVIDILS
+379 SFYHKPTIDILS

-414 QIRVFQQEIQTIQ
+414 QIRVFQKEILNIQ
-427 STLLNTIF
+427 STVLNTIF
-435 RQIGEQDSLAKYL
+435 RQVGEHESLTEYL
-448 QDIILS
+448 KSIILI

-475 LLSRLG
+475 LLSRLS
-481 EILDEQTAIIDI
+481 EILDKQSAVIDI
-493 KTFKGLFRKATRSV
+493 KTYKSLFRKTTRSV

-551 GSFIPYRIRR
+551 GSFIPYRIRK
-561 AFGLPTFE
+561 AFELPTFE
-569 TQDAIFA
+569 TQDAIYA

-581 LFHHSE
+581 LFHNAE
-587 KLFFYY
+587 KLYFYF

-608 IRQIELEIPRI
+608 IRQVELESGLDV
-619 NPDFKIVRKK
+619 NRKK
-629 LSNAIQV
+629 LSNSVQV
-636 AEIKPIAIETTQEVL
+636 NEIRPISIETTDEVL
-651 DKLAIYTDTVPEM
+651 NKLAIYTDDVPDL

-678 DCRLKF
+678 DCKLKF

-698 SDDLDARHFGN
+698 SDDLNARHFGN
-709 VLHKTLE
+709 ALHRTLE

-722 MKEKGSRIIDTNDF
+722 MREKGGRVIDESDF
-736 FRMESSVDGA
+736 FRMESSIDGA
-746 MEKAFKEEFGLKG
+746 MEKAFKEEFGMKT

-786 DKKYVPFEIISL
+786 DKKYVPFEVVSL

-806 LVEITTND
+806 FFEISPND
-814 RPIKVK
+814 KKVRVK

-828 DRKGETV
+828 DKKDGTV

-849 GNFENIFNPD
+849 GQFENIFNPE

-870 GYQTFFYAWIYAS
+870 GYQTFFYAWLYAS
-883 KHGLE
+883 KYGQDSP
-888 NAIVPGLINIK
+888 IVPGLINIK
-899 QFFQSDFDYRLK
+899 QFFKSDFDFRLK
-911 TNGNPIA
+911 TKGNPIA
-918 DSRAFLPQFEQK
+918 DARGFLPAFEER
-930 MKELLEEI
+930 MKALLEEI
-938 FNKEEPFNQTEDLRK
+938 YSKEVPFSQTEDLRK
-953 CAFCDFKGICER
+953 CSFCDFKGICER

>member
-1 MEKRITFLEH
+1 MAFLSE
-11 VADYLIKNHLSDF
+11 VADHLLTQHKDRL

-43 LSQII
+43 LSQKV
-48 DKPVWSPATL
+48 DRPVWSPATL
-58 SLEDFLFTFSTTKK
+58 SLEDFLFTFTPTKK
-72 ADPLTLI
+72 TDPLTLI
-79 FELFESFK
+79 FELFEAFK
-87 AHQGQTEGFESFYF
+87 THQGQSEGFESFYF

-116 LVNPQQLFTYVKDD
+116 LVNPEQLFTYVKDD

-163 EQFVETWKIL
+163 EQFVETWRIL
-173 MPVYDTFKKR
+173 MPVYATFKKR
-183 IKEKEIA
+183 IKEQGIG
-190 YTSHVYRELTENPTL
+190 YTSHVYRELVDN
-205 IQRDES
+205 IQQITFDS
-211 KPLIFAGFNALTP
+211 NKPLIFAGFNALTP
-224 AEEVLIKHFVTE
+224 AEELLIKHFVSN
-236 FNAEIL
+236 FNAKII
-242 WDIDAYYLEDVNQ
+242 WDLDAYYLEDQNQ
-255 EAGDFLRRYA
+255 EAGDFLRKYA
-265 KDPIFGTSFPDPI
+265 KDPILGTSFPHPL
-278 PQKITQPRQVAV
+278 PKKITDSKEVEV

-307 ERLME
+307 DRLMSE
-312 TGAKK
+312 GVKK

-330 FPILN
+330 FPVLN
-335 AIPERVDKLNV
+335 AIPEKVDKLNV

-379 SFYHKPVIDILS
+379 SFYHKPTVDILS

-403 DKLISEIKKKN
+403 DKLLSQIKKKN
-414 QIRVFQQEIQTIQ
+414 QIRVFQQEIQVIQ
-427 STLLNTIF
+427 STVLNTIF
-435 RQIGEQDSLAKYL
+435 RQVGEHEPISGYL
-448 QDIILS
+448 QAIVSIL
-454 LGEQVVERFGLERE
+454 GDQVVERFGLERE
-468 YLYHFQQ
+468 YLYHFEQ
-475 LLSRLG
+475 LLARLS
-481 EILDEQTAIIDI
+481 EILDKQVAIIDI

-551 GSFIPYRIRR
+551 GSFIPYRIRK
-561 AFGLPTFE
+561 AFHLPTFE
-569 TQDAIFA
+569 TQDAIYA

-581 LFHHSE
+581 LFQNSN
-587 KLFFYY
+587 KLSFYY
-593 NMFADF
+593 NMYADF

-608 IRQIELEIPRI
+608 IRQIELESGLT
-619 NPDFKIVRKK
+619 VQRKK
-629 LSNAIQV
+629 LSNSIQV
-636 AEIKPIAIETTQEVL
+636 NEIKPIRIETTPEVL
-651 DKLAIYTDTVPEM
+651 EKLAIYTDAVPEM

-698 SDDLDARHFGN
+698 SDDLNARHFGN
-709 VLHKTLE
+709 ALHRTLE
-716 YLYLDT
+716 YLYVDT
-722 MKEKGSRIIDTNDF
+722 MKEKGSRLIDENDF
-736 FRMESSVDGA
+736 FRMENSIDGA
-746 MEKAFKEEFGLKG
+746 MEKAFKEEFGMKG

-774 IIRKFVKQVIEM
+774 IIRKFVKQVIKM
-786 DKKYVPFEIISL
+786 DKEYVPFEIVSL

-806 LVEITTND
+806 FFEIHSNG
-814 RPIKVK
+814 KSNQVK

-828 DRKGETV
+828 DKKDGTI

-849 GNFENIFNPD
+849 GSFENIFNPD
-859 VFYKFQAGRKA
+859 VFYKYQAGRKA
-870 GYQTFFYAWIYAS
+870 GYQTFFYAWLYAS
-883 KHGLE
+883 KYGE
-888 NAIVPGLINIK
+888 EDAIVPGLINIK
-899 QFFQSDFDYRLK
+899 QFFQTDFDYRLK
-911 TNGNPIA
+911 ANGQPIA
-918 DSRAFLPQFEQK
+918 DSRAFLLPFEQK

-938 FNKEEPFNQTEDLRK
+938 FSTEEPFSQTDDLRK
-953 CAFCDFKGICER
+953 CSFCDFKGICER